1 MYEGFCAAYVLLT
14 LECGILGNSM
24 TFLDFVGPS
33 SAAQSRQNDEEKKN
47 F

>member
-14 LECGILGNSM
+14 LECGILGYM